1 MALSQMDWTVLRF
14 WESEIMKDP
23 VAIAIIIS
31 KFHDDQSAAAGER
44 EMTQIDIAHAVLE
57 TICDSRW
64 IGVTL
69 SKAYIDYLNGKD
81 SETIC
86 RNMYG
91 AGTITLRKSR
101 EMVSRFGSEG
111 FTIFIPDRKKIGSAE
126 NPVTKLFPA
135 AITERR
141 FLGEL
146 ERITEIRR
154 TVDYED
160 NRFTSHSLK
169 DFTLKE
175 GEFELPINVKNAGT
189 RFENAFQ
196 LVGLN
201 PDDCVPIP
209 AYKAHDAIEKEP
221 NLIYVISV
229 DYNLVKTIE
238 TAFSHCFL
246 LLKKQFGICSLIM
259 QVLI

>member
-1 MALSQMDWTVLRF
+1 M
-14 WESEIMKDP
+14 
-23 VAIAIIIS
+23 
-31 KFHDDQSAAAGER
+31 
-44 EMTQIDIAHAVLE
+44 
-57 TICDSRW
+57 
-64 IGVTL
+64 
-69 SKAYIDYLNGKD
+69 
-81 SETIC
+81 
-86 RNMYG
+86 
-91 AGTITLRKSR
+91 
-101 EMVSRFGSEG
+101 
-111 FTIFIPDRKKIGSAE
+111 
-126 NPVTKLFPA
+126 
-135 AITERR
+135 
-141 FLGEL
+141 

-238 TAFSHCFL
+238 TAFFPLFSPAEKTVWDL
-246 LLKKQFGICSLIM
+246 LTNHAGAHIRDAEDNFIYGMVNKHWENFGHNITASDFKVISTRKAIRILQQQPKRTPGIGLRAWGTGSNAEVNVHISLNEETKPWNE
-259 QVLI
+259 VLHRIEDKGLSDIVSAINRKRQEIVYDPEI